1 MRHRFVV
8 LTFLVGFLCAPS
20 QLRAQTQS
28 DSAVVETQSFANQST
43 MSATHCALDA
53 PSSAFVIEPSHS
65 KVNVMEGVTDKP
77 ATDSAALSSS
87 AFERPLSPSLQIG
100 IPVALAT
107 LGVWG
112 VLDNGWYHQQ
122 RESIRSQ
129 FLQWRKDKSLHVD
142 DYIQYLATPTFLTL
156 GFVPGVQARHNFR
169 DRLLLGATSYALMGA
184 MVNATKYTVNS
195 LRPDASA
202 RNSFPSGHTATAVM
216 GAELV
221 RSEYGNWAGLGAYA
235 VAATVGVLRM
245 YNNRHWVNDVL
256 GGAACG
262 FASVRLGL
270 LLLPLEKKLFGWNR
284 VQTSHRASPQSSAS
298 TSFFIVPTYDVAQSS
313 PGFAATLTF

>member
-1 MRHRFVV
+1 MQI
-8 LTFLVGFLCAPS
+8 S
-20 QLRAQTQS
+20 
-28 DSAVVETQSFANQST
+28 
-43 MSATHCALDA
+43 
-53 PSSAFVIEPSHS
+53 
-65 KVNVMEGVTDKP
+65 P
-77 ATDSAALSSS
+77 ACK
-87 AFERPLSPSLQIG
+87 RPLSPSLQIG
-100 IPVALAT
+100 IPVGLAALGA
-107 LGVWG
+107 WG
-112 VLDNGWYHQQ
+112 ALDNGWYHQQ
-122 RESIRSQ
+122 RESIRTQ
-129 FLQWRKDKSLHVD
+129 FLQWRKDKFIHVD

-156 GFVPGVQARHNFR
+156 GFVPGIQARHNFR

-184 MVNATKYTVNS
+184 MVNATKYTVKS

-245 YNNRHWVNDVL
+245 YNNRHWINDVL

-270 LLLPLEKKLFGWNR
+270 LLLPLEKKLFGWDRQKALEKKTDKGTYSSLLVLPNFD
-284 VQTSHRASPQSSAS
+284 VSQS
-298 TSFFIVPTYDVAQSS
+298 TV
-313 PGFAATLTF
+313 GFAALWTF

>member
-8 LTFLVGFLCAPS
+8 LFSLVGFLCAPPL
-20 QLRAQTQS
+20 LRAQSQS
-28 DSAVVETQSFANQST
+28 DSVIVEALSCVGQST
-43 MSATHCALDA
+43 MSATHCVLDA
-53 PSSAFVIEPSHS
+53 PSSAIVAEPSQS
-65 KVNVMEGVTDKP
+65 KANVMEGITDK
-77 ATDSAALSSS
+77 AAADSAALSSS

-100 IPVALAT
+100 IPVGLAA

-122 RESIRSQ
+122 RESIRTQ
-129 FLQWRKDKSLHVD
+129 FLQWRNDKPLRVD

-169 DRLLLGATSYALMGA
+169 DRLLLGATSYALMGV
-184 MVNATKYTVNS
+184 MVNATKYTVKS

-245 YNNRHWVNDVL
+245 YNNRHWINDVL

-270 LLLPLEKKLFGWNR
+270 LLLPLEKKLFGWDRQKALEKKTDKGTYSSLLVLPNFD
-284 VQTSHRASPQSSAS
+284 VSQS
-298 TSFFIVPTYDVAQSS
+298 TV
-313 PGFAATLTF
+313 GFAALWTF